1 MLKSRNKIE
10 HKIMNMTPEKQM
22 EILTEF
28 MQPARKERLNW
39 VLEQRTQYLTIIL
52 ENIYHPQN
60 ASAVLRSCECFG
72 IQDLHIISD
81 KKKYRP
87 NADVARGAS
96 KWLTLNHYNDGDAST
111 RKCFNTL
118 KERGYKIAITSLDDT
133 ETMPLE
139 ELPLD
144 NPVALC
150 FGTEDMGVSDEAKEL
165 ADYKI
170 KIPMFGFTESF
181 NVSVA
186 AAICLYSLTTRLRN
200 SQDLKKKLPLNK
212 ELEDTLRLDWHK
224 KCVKNS
230 IKILEFSEN
239 RAEEL

>member
-1 MLKSRNKIE
+1 
-10 HKIMNMTPEKQM
+10 MTPEKQM
-22 EILTEF
+22 EALTEI

-39 VLEQRTQYLTIIL
+39 VLAQRTQYLTIIL

-60 ASAVLRSCECFG
+60 ASAVLRSSECFG

-96 KWLTLNHYNDGDAST
+96 KWLNINHYNYGEEST
-111 RKCFNTL
+111 TKCFKTL
-118 KERGYKIAITSLDDT
+118 KEQGYKIAVTSLDEE
-133 ETMPLE
+133 ETIPLE

-150 FGTEDMGVSDEAKEL
+150 FGTEDMGVSEEAKQL
-165 ADYKI
+165 SDYKI

-181 NVSVA
+181 NISVA

-200 SQDLKKKLPLNK
+200 SQELKDKIPLNK
-212 ELEDTLRLDWHK
+212 DLEDTLRLEWHK

-230 IKILEFSEN
+230 VKILEYREKRDQNS
-239 RAEEL
+239 

>member
-1 MLKSRNKIE
+1 
-10 HKIMNMTPEKQM
+10 MTPEKQM
-22 EILTEF
+22 EILTEI

-39 VLEQRTQYLTIIL
+39 VLAQRTQYLTIIL

-81 KKKYRP
+81 KKRYRP

-96 KWLTLNHYNDGDAST
+96 KWLNINHYNHGEEST
-111 RKCFNTL
+111 AICIRTL
-118 KERGYKIAITSLDDT
+118 KERGYKIAVTALD
-133 ETMPLE
+133 EENTMPLE
-139 ELPLD
+139 ELPID

-150 FGTEDMGVSDEAKEL
+150 FGTEDMGVSEEAKQL
-165 ADYKI
+165 SDYKI

-200 SQDLKKKLPLNK
+200 SQELKEKLPLNK

-224 KCVKNS
+224 KCVKNAVQ
-230 IKILEFSEN
+230 ILNYSEKRGKEN
-239 RAEEL
+239 

>member
-1 MLKSRNKIE
+1 
-10 HKIMNMTPEKQM
+10 MNMTPEKQM
-22 EILTEF
+22 EILTEI

-39 VLEQRTQYLTIIL
+39 VLAQRTQYLTIIL

-81 KKKYRP
+81 KKRYRP

-96 KWLTLNHYNDGDAST
+96 KWLNINHYNHGEEST
-111 RKCFNTL
+111 AICIRTL
-118 KERGYKIAITSLDDT
+118 KERGYKIAVTALD
-133 ETMPLE
+133 EENTMPLE
-139 ELPLD
+139 ELPID

-150 FGTEDMGVSDEAKEL
+150 FGTEDMGVSEEAKQL
-165 ADYKI
+165 SDYKI

-200 SQDLKKKLPLNK
+200 SQELKEKLPLNK

-224 KCVKNS
+224 KCVKNAVQ
-230 IKILEFSEN
+230 ILNYSEKRGKEN
-239 RAEEL
+239 